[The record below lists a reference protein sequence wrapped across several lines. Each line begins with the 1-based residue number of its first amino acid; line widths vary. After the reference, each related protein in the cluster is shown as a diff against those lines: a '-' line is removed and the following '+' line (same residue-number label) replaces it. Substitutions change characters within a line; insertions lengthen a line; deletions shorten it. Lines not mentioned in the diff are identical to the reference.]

1 MGAQFPS
8 QSTPAGTCPRA
19 PCGTSCP
26 SNAAGDVLLIRR
38 SDNQN
43 WAVPG
48 GAIDLGESMV
58 QAAVRE
64 TKEQTGI
71 DCEITGLVGIYT
83 DPKHVILYTGNGE
96 VRQEFSIVSTARA
109 TGGAAGSA
117 LGSRQCVAAGGF
129 RTSSWITA
137 TGRRDGMGTLWR
149 DEDGAWRTTLR
160 GRQVLADPR
169 INKGTAFGGGERHDL
184 GLTGLIPAAN
194 FTLEDQVA
202 RVYEQYRRQ
211 PDDLARNVT
220 LNALH
225 DRNEVL
231 FYRLLTDHLSE
242 MVPVI
247 YTPTVGLAIEH
258 YSHEYRR
265 PRGIYLS
272 VDHPELIEA
281 SLLACDLGPD
291 DVDLIVATDGGA
303 ILGIGDWGVGGIH
316 IAVGKLALYTAA
328 GGVDPARTIPVML
341 DVGTDRQSLLD
352 DPLYIGNRHPRV
364 PAAEYDAFL
373 DEFVRAVGKLFPL
386 ALLHWEDL
394 GVANARRLLERYRDE
409 RLTFNDDIQGTGA
422 VNLAAV
428 LAATRATGVPLAG
441 HRIVIFGMG
450 TAGAGIADQL
460 TAAMVAEGVPEEEA
474 RRRFW
479 AVDRQGLLTRDMTG
493 LSDLQRRY
501 ARDPA
506 EVADWRRG
514 GRLGE
519 HAVPGQRRVPAGP
532 GVADG
537 VSLAEAVT
545 RVHPT
550 VLIGTST
557 RAGAFTE
564 AVVREMAAHAERPVI
579 LPMSN
584 PTALS
589 EAAPADLI
597 RWTGGRALV
606 AAGSPFSAVDHGGI
620 RYEIGQANNA
630 LIFPGVGL
638 GVIAARARRVTDGM
652 LLAAARAVADL
663 VDIPAPGAPLL
674 PRVADLRETSVAV
687 ATAVARAAEAEGVAF
702 ATLDADLAG
711 QVRALIWEPRY
722 RPVRSA

>member
-1 MGAQFPS
+1 M
-8 QSTPAGTCPRA
+8 R
-19 PCGTSCP
+19 
-26 SNAAGDVLLIRR
+26 
-38 SDNQN
+38 
-43 WAVPG
+43 
-48 GAIDLGESMV
+48 
-58 QAAVRE
+58 
-64 TKEQTGI
+64 
-71 DCEITGLVGIYT
+71 
-83 DPKHVILYTGNGE
+83 
-96 VRQEFSIVSTARA
+96 
-109 TGGAAGSA
+109 
-117 LGSRQCVAAGGF
+117 
-129 RTSSWITA
+129 
-137 TGRRDGMGTLWR
+137 TLWR
-149 DEDGAWRTTLR
+149 DEDGGWRTTLR

-169 INKGTAFGGGERHDL
+169 INKGTAFGDSERREL
-184 GLTGLIPAAN
+184 GLTGLIPAAH
-194 FTLEDQVA
+194 FTLDDQVA
-202 RVYEQYRRQ
+202 RVYAQYQNQ

-231 FYRLLTDHLSE
+231 FYRLLTGHLSE
-242 MVPVI
+242 MLPVV
-247 YTPTVGLAIEH
+247 YTPTVGQAIEH
-258 YSHEYRR
+258 YSREYRR

-272 VDHPELIEA
+272 VDRPELIEA
-281 SLLACDLGPD
+281 SLLAADLGPD
-291 DVDLIVATDGGA
+291 EVDLIVATDAGA

-316 IAVGKLALYTAA
+316 IAVGKLAVYTAA
-328 GGVDPARTIPVML
+328 GGIDPARTIPVML

-386 ALLHWEDL
+386 ALLHWEDM
-394 GVANARRLLERYRDE
+394 GIANARRLLERYRGE

-428 LAATRATGVPLAG
+428 LAATRATGVPLPG

-450 TAGAGIADQL
+450 TAGAGIAAQL
-460 TAAMVAEGVPEEEA
+460 TAAMVAEGVPEAEA

-479 AVDRQGLLTRDMTG
+479 AVDRQGLLTRDMTA
-493 LSDLQRRY
+493 LSELQRRY

-506 EVADWRRG
+506 EVAGWRRG
-514 GRLGE
+514 GCPGE
-519 HAVPGQRRVPAGP
+519 HPGQG
-532 GVADG
+532 GQGGADG
-537 VSLAEAVT
+537 IDLAEVVA

-564 AVVREMAAHAERPVI
+564 AVVRDMAASAGRPVI

-606 AAGSPFSAVDHGGI
+606 ATGSPFGAVQHGGI

-630 LIFPGVGL
+630 LIFPGLGL
-638 GVIAARARRVTDGM
+638 GVIAARSRRVTDGM

-663 VDIPAPGAPLL
+663 ADISAPGAPLL

-687 ATAVARAAEAEGVAF
+687 AAAVARAAEAEGVAS
-702 ATLDADLAG
+702 AALDADLGG
-711 QVRALIWEPRY
+711 QVRALMWEPRY
-722 RPVRSA
+722 RPVRPA

>member
-1 MGAQFPS
+1 M
-8 QSTPAGTCPRA
+8 R
-19 PCGTSCP
+19 
-26 SNAAGDVLLIRR
+26 
-38 SDNQN
+38 
-43 WAVPG
+43 
-48 GAIDLGESMV
+48 
-58 QAAVRE
+58 
-64 TKEQTGI
+64 
-71 DCEITGLVGIYT
+71 
-83 DPKHVILYTGNGE
+83 
-96 VRQEFSIVSTARA
+96 
-109 TGGAAGSA
+109 
-117 LGSRQCVAAGGF
+117 
-129 RTSSWITA
+129 
-137 TGRRDGMGTLWR
+137 TLWR
-149 DEDGAWRTTLR
+149 DEDGTWRTTLR
-160 GRQVLADPR
+160 GRQVLADAQ
-169 INKGTAFGGGERHDL
+169 INKGTAFGDGERHDL
-184 GLTGLIPAAN
+184 GLTRLIPAAH
-194 FTLEDQVA
+194 FTLEDQVG
-202 RVYEQYRRQ
+202 RVYAQYRRQ

-231 FYRLLTDHLSE
+231 FYRLLTDHLKE
-242 MVPVI
+242 MLPIV
-247 YTPTVGLAIEH
+247 YTPTVGQAIQN

-281 SLLACDLGPD
+281 SLLDFDLGPD
-291 DVDLIVATDGGA
+291 DVDLIVATDAGA

-316 IAVGKLALYTAA
+316 IAVGKLAVYTAA
-328 GGVDPARTIPVML
+328 GGIDPARTIPVML

-373 DEFVRAVGKLFPL
+373 NEFVRAVDKLFPV

-394 GVANARRLLERYRDE
+394 GVANARRVLERYRGE

-428 LAATRATGVPLAG
+428 LAAARATRVPLAG

-460 TAAMVAEGVPEEEA
+460 TAAMVAEGVPAGEA
-474 RRRFW
+474 RLRVW
-479 AVDRQGLLTRDMTG
+479 AVDRPGLLTRDMAG
-493 LSDLQRRY
+493 LSEQQRRY

-506 EVADWRRG
+506 EVADWRRDDRPVG
-514 GRLGE
+514 
-519 HAVPGQRRVPAGP
+519 
-532 GVADG
+532 
-537 VSLAEAVT
+537 LAEVVA
-545 RVHPT
+545 RAHPT
-550 VLIGTST
+550 VLIGTSGKT
-557 RAGAFTE
+557 GAFTE

-606 AAGSPFSAVDHGGI
+606 AAGSPFDAVDHDGV

-630 LIFPGVGL
+630 LVFPGLGL

-652 LLAAARAVADL
+652 LLAAARAVAGL
-663 VDIPAPGAPLL
+663 ADISAQGAPLL
-674 PRVADLRETSVAV
+674 PRVTDLRETSAAV
-687 ATAVARAAEAEGVAF
+687 AAAVARAAVADGVAS
-702 ATLDADLAG
+702 ATLDADLTG
-711 QVRALIWEPRY
+711 QMRALMWEPRY
-722 RPVRSA
+722 RPVRPA

>member
-1 MGAQFPS
+1 M
-8 QSTPAGTCPRA
+8 R
-19 PCGTSCP
+19 
-26 SNAAGDVLLIRR
+26 
-38 SDNQN
+38 
-43 WAVPG
+43 
-48 GAIDLGESMV
+48 
-58 QAAVRE
+58 
-64 TKEQTGI
+64 
-71 DCEITGLVGIYT
+71 
-83 DPKHVILYTGNGE
+83 
-96 VRQEFSIVSTARA
+96 
-109 TGGAAGSA
+109 
-117 LGSRQCVAAGGF
+117 
-129 RTSSWITA
+129 
-137 TGRRDGMGTLWR
+137 TLWR

-169 INKGTAFGGGERHDL
+169 INKGTAFGDGERRDL
-184 GLTGLIPAAN
+184 GLTGLIPAAH
-194 FTLEDQVA
+194 FTLDDQVA
-202 RVYEQYRRQ
+202 RVYAQYRRQ

-231 FYRLLTDHLSE
+231 FYRLLTGHLSE
-242 MVPVI
+242 MLPIV
-247 YTPTVGLAIEH
+247 YTPTVGQAIEH

-291 DVDLIVATDGGA
+291 EVDLIVATDAGA
-303 ILGIGDWGVGGIH
+303 ILGIGDWGVGGID
-316 IAVGKLALYTAA
+316 IAVGKLAVYTAA
-328 GGVDPARTIPVML
+328 GGINPARTIPVML

-373 DEFVRAVGKLFPL
+373 DQFVRAVGKLFPL

-394 GVANARRLLERYRDE
+394 GVANARRLLDRYRDE
-409 RLTFNDDIQGTGA
+409 RLTFNDDMQGTGA

-428 LAATRATGVPLAG
+428 LAATRATGVPLTG

-460 TAAMVAEGVPEEEA
+460 TAAMVAEGVPEAEA

-479 AVDRQGLLTRDMTG
+479 AVDRQGLLTQDMTG

-506 EVADWRRG
+506 EVANWRRDSC
-514 GRLGE
+514 LEEHAAPGE
-519 HAVPGQRRVPAGP
+519 RAVPGGHTRPGGP
-532 GVADG
+532 GGAHG
-537 VSLAEAVT
+537 LGLAEVVV

-550 VLIGTST
+550 VLIGTSA

-564 AVVREMAAHAERPVI
+564 AVVRDMAAHAERPVI

-597 RWTGGRALV
+597 GWTGGRALV
-606 AAGSPFSAVDHGGI
+606 ATGSPFGAVDHGGI

-630 LIFPGVGL
+630 LIFPGLGL

-652 LLAAARAVADL
+652 LLAAARAVAGL
-663 VDIPAPGAPLL
+663 VDISTPGAPLL
-674 PRVADLRETSVAV
+674 PRVADLRDTSVAV
-687 ATAVARAAEAEGVAF
+687 AAAVARAAEAEGVAS
-702 ATLDADLAG
+702 ATLDADLVG
-711 QVRALIWEPRY
+711 QVRALRWEPRY
-722 RPVRSA
+722 RPVRPA